1 VKYLIPNRRFIVSL
15 IGTNPLPAFITILKN
30 YHENT
35 KIFLI
40 YTEYSESNVGSKIIA
55 ENLKVVLEEK
65 IPGIDVSLMKCD
77 KSNTRIIN
85 GCIKDLLKCIE
96 TLMDENKCE
105 LILDYTSGTKAMS
118 AIFAEKVLHADIENL
133 STYISYVDDNQN
145 VILED
150 TKLIGKSSIVLV
162 RDAVR
167 NMDVSIEDVVRIH
180 GYKISN
186 PVKENMDENNIR
198 HIDGPIVFENNI
210 GNRIS
215 ADEVYLIDCKIA
227 VCFKSRYFGM
237 KERVGKL
244 KMELFEYKDKAE
256 KLGGN
261 RSIILYK
268 SDCDEGKKGLLLRYL
283 KRDYEFEMDKRLFF
297 VNEDESFKDRIKRM
311 YV

>member
-1 VKYLIPNRRFIVSL
+1 MKDLTPDRRLIASL
-15 IGTNPLPAFITILKN
+15 IGTNPLPSFITILKN
-30 YHENT
+30 YHENAR
-35 KIFLI
+35 IFLI
-40 YTEYSESNVGSKIIA
+40 YTEYSKSNIGSRVVA
-55 ENLKVVLEEK
+55 ENLKSVLERK
-65 IPGIDVSLMKCD
+65 LPGIDISLMKCD
-77 KSNTRIIN
+77 KSDTRNIV
-85 GCIKDLLKCIE
+85 GCINDLFKYIK
-96 TLMDENKCE
+96 TSMDGNKCE

-118 AIFAEKVLHADIENL
+118 AIFAEKVLYAGIENL
-133 STYISYVDDNQN
+133 ITYISYVDDNQN
-145 VILED
+145 AILED
-150 TKLIGKSSIVLV
+150 TNLVGESRIVQI
-162 RDAVR
+162 RDVLR
-167 NMDVSIEDVVRIH
+167 DMDISIEDVVEIH
-180 GYKISN
+180 GYRLSN
-186 PVKENMDENNIR
+186 PVREGMDDNNIR
-198 HIDGPIVFENNI
+198 YIDGPIVFENNN

-227 VCFKSRYFGM
+227 VCFKSRYLGM